1 MVPIGIVVLF
11 LVAEYFYFI
20 NLRDNIFPNW
30 ENHKSDV
37 ISLMSKYPG
46 KFNPSEV
53 NQSSYE
59 VVTSNMATKSIKIVD
74 SIAWDLLISLAIV
87 SVLSMIIAARNAK
100 VLPSQYNRPL
110 GYLQKQSHWLSSGG
124 TISSSISATVGASI
138 TLVGAISLLSPNIVG
153 GYIIAGLEIL
163 LVCVIL
169 GILIQMVGSGI
180 VKGNGHTD
188 NEIVIDSKGGAQWEG
203 LIAIQFLML
212 PIGIG
217 LIIAQVI
224 FR

>member
-1 MVPIGIVVLF
+1 
-11 LVAEYFYFI
+11 
-20 NLRDNIFPNW
+20 
-30 ENHKSDV
+30 
-37 ISLMSKYPG
+37 
-46 KFNPSEV
+46 
-53 NQSSYE
+53 
-59 VVTSNMATKSIKIVD
+59 
-74 SIAWDLLISLAIV
+74 
-87 SVLSMIIAARNAK
+87 
-100 VLPSQYNRPL
+100 
-110 GYLQKQSHWLSSGG
+110 
-124 TISSSISATVGASI
+124 VGASI
-138 TLVGAISLLSPNIVG
+138 TLVGTISLLFPIIVG

-169 GILIQMVGSGI
+169 GILIQMVGSEI

-188 NEIVIDSKGGAQWEG
+188 SEIIIDSKGGAQWEG